1 MNAVN
6 IVRRQH
12 GLYFSINC
20 FVGQPVLDL
29 ILTGEINIFKTMKT
43 SFDENKT
50 RSNNDDIYLIL
61 IKD

>member
-6 IVRRQH
+6 IVRRRH
-12 GLYFSINC
+12 CLYFSINC
-20 FVGQPVLDL
+20 FMGQPVLDL

-50 RSNNDDIYLIL
+50 RSNNDDIYMIL